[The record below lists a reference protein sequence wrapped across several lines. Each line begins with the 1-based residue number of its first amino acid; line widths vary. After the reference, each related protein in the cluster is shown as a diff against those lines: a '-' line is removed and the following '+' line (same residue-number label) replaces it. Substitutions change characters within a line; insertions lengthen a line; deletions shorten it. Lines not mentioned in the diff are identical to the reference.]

1 MDRSIRQ
8 WWTVRE
14 RILIRTVIG
23 ITAEGKVE
31 ILCVNKPGANFSS
44 ELTSGTTF
52 REITDYMMNEL
63 GCVDVLNM
71 DGGGSTEMTAR
82 RAGADSLATV
92 SYPSDGGS
100 RLVSNSLLI
109 ISNAPR
115 TTEVAQVLV
124 DKDVN
129 LYPGSET
136 DFSVRLTDASG
147 SSLDASG
154 YQVVWSAQ
162 YGTIDENGHYTAPT
176 EERDDVV
183 TAEVAGVSGTARV
196 SVIGADH
203 VQSISISGGDSLA
216 LD

>member
-1 MDRSIRQ
+1 M
-8 WWTVRE
+8 
-14 RILIRTVIG
+14 
-23 ITAEGKVE
+23 
-31 ILCVNKPGANFSS
+31 
-44 ELTSGTTF
+44 
-52 REITDYMMNEL
+52 
-63 GCVDVLNM
+63 
-71 DGGGSTEMTAR
+71 
-82 RAGADSLATV
+82 
-92 SYPSDGGS
+92 
-100 RLVSNSLLI
+100 
-109 ISNAPR
+109 
-115 TTEVAQVLV
+115 LV

-154 YQVVWSAQ
+154 YQVTWSAQ

-203 VQSISISGGDSLA
+203 VQSIRSAGEIPWLWIRERSISSALPLMMQDSRA
-216 LD
+216 L